1 MPKRARPGHYRALQS
16 RHSHPIRRRLKEVHW
31 RGRSVR
37 TPACRHQIYAEIDSR
52 SHPAPDNLLN
62 RDFSAGAPNEKWL
75 TDITEFQ
82 IPAGKVYLSPM
93 IDCFDGMVVS
103 WSIGTRPNAEL
114 VNTMLDA
121 AIDKLA
127 TSAERPV
134 VHSDRGGHY
143 RWPGWLSRIASAKLI
158 RSMSRKGCSPDNAAC
173 EGFFGRLKIEMFFTR
188 DWLSTTI
195 DEFIATLDAYIRWYN
210 ETRIKISLGGL
221 SPAAHR
227 RSLGIPV

>member
-1 MPKRARPGHYRALQS
+1 MG
-16 RHSHPIRRRLKEVHW
+16 
-31 RGRSVR
+31 
-37 TPACRHQIYAEIDSR
+37 EIS
-52 SHPAPDNLLN
+52 PAPENLLN
-62 RDFSAGAPNEKWL
+62 RDFGAGAPNEKWL

-93 IDCFDGMVVS
+93 TDCFDGIVVS
-103 WSIGTRPNAEL
+103 WSIGTRRIAEL

-143 RWPGWLSRIASAKLI
+143 RWPGWLSRIADAKLI

-173 EGFFGRLKIEMFFTR
+173 EGFFGRL
-188 DWLSTTI
+188 
-195 DEFIATLDAYIRWYN
+195 
-210 ETRIKISLGGL
+210 
-221 SPAAHR
+221 
-227 RSLGIPV
+227 